1 VADQMVSDWKR
12 EQTQMM
18 LRTASA
24 IAVSL
29 AAILASTTV
38 AAANTFTLSQAAV
51 LGTLSGRLSAL
62 SKDIRASMHVLA
74 GTDDYSCLEEI
85 HNVLESTTADL
96 LFVYDLAILSAEMH
110 DPTDE
115 VSVNET
121 LSARST
127 FLLNMLA
134 EARRYALTQGA
145 ICSRSPVVNT
155 YAQKTAA
162 LADEAAALFSGVNR
176 KLSPR

>member
-1 VADQMVSDWKR
+1 MTRSP
-12 EQTQMM
+12 TT
-18 LRTASA
+18 RTALTVLA
-24 IAVSL
+24 LSL
-29 AAILASTTV
+29 AAVPASTTV
-38 AAANTFTLSQAAV
+38 AAANTFTLRQAAV
-51 LGTLSGRLSAL
+51 LENLSGRLSAV
-62 SKDIRASMHVLA
+62 SKDIRASMHVLS

-96 LFVYDLAILSAEMH
+96 LFVYDLVILSAEMH

-115 VSVNET
+115 ASVNET

-127 FLLNMLA
+127 FSLNMLA

-145 ICSRSPVVNT
+145 LCSRSAVVNT